1 MTGLLRTITS
11 RCERVVGWGTG
22 SVFDYFHH
30 RHPRPLA
37 YLVDNDRTRWGDRR
51 AGLTIVGPS
60 RLADEDP
67 ETTLVIVYSGAWPE
81 IVNQIKGMGF
91 VHVVAASTYFAL
103 AENEALRE
111 TLKRADA
118 LAASPIV
125 REPRGDRAVMVQG
138 PLDAD
143 FSPLALR
150 LTAVQHPH
158 DRIILSTWQGTSGE
172 LLDAVAPFIDDLV
185 LSQTPEP
192 RGVQNRNCQ
201 IVSARAGLEYAKAL
215 GARQILKSRTDLVPL
230 ADGVFDRAEAL
241 RLEFPANGCMRT
253 ARERLI
259 IPSSFTR
266 KYLLY
271 HPADLVMLG
280 DVDDLITYFSAPLDP
295 RSGDLSR
302 EPLQS
307 MPLSELAAALHPAE
321 TYLARNYMLR
331 LGWPAT
337 GDVRDSW
344 AFYRDMFMVV
354 DNDWFDLLWLKNP
367 AIPDVGRRHGVRQCV
382 THAFWRA
389 LATGEVPLPE
399 LTPADYNLRTF
410 GAAA

>member
-1 MTGLLRTITS
+1 MTALLRTITS

-37 YLVDNDRTRWGDRR
+37 YLVDNDRARWGDRR
-51 AGLTIVGPS
+51 AGLTIVGPG

-67 ETTLVIVYSGAWPE
+67 ESTLVIVYSGAWPE
-81 IVNQIKGMGF
+81 IVRQVKEMGF
-91 VHVVAASTYFAL
+91 AHAVAASTYFAL
-103 AENEALRE
+103 AENDALVETVRRAEALGE
-111 TLKRADA
+111 A
-118 LAASPIV
+118 PVV
-125 REPRGDRAVMVQG
+125 REPRGDRAVVVQG
-138 PLDAD
+138 PVDAD
-143 FSPLALR
+143 LAPLALR

-158 DRIILSTWQGTSGE
+158 DRIILSTWEETSGE
-172 LLDAVAPFIDDLV
+172 LLDAVAPFVDELV
-185 LSQTPEP
+185 LRPTPEP

-201 IVSARAGLEYAKAL
+201 IVSTRAGLEHAREL

-230 ADGVFDRAEAL
+230 AGDVFERAAAL
-241 RLEFPANGCMRT
+241 RAEFPANGCTRT

-280 DVDDLITYFSAPLDP
+280 DVDDLLMYWAAPLDP
-295 RSGDLSR
+295 RSGDLSHA
-302 EPLQS
+302 PLNTL
-307 MPLSELAAALHPAE
+307 PLSDLAAALHPAE
-321 TYLARNYMLR
+321 TYFARQYMTQ
-331 LGWPAT
+331 LGWPAI

-344 AFYRDMFMVV
+344 AFYRDMFIVV

-382 THAFWRA
+382 THAFWRS
-389 LATGEVPLPE
+389 LATGELPLPE
-399 LTPADYNLRTF
+399 LAPADYNLRTF